1 MSEGFLGVVNSVLT
15 GPEAMQLE
23 SGTMLGQATQYTVD
37 ARQNPTDLSS
47 VGMRW
52 PSFNPTGF
60 PDVMPV
66 GMIMI

>member
-47 VGMRW
+47 VGHTSILRVFQM
-52 PSFNPTGF
+52 SCL
-60 PDVMPV
+60 
-66 GMIMI
+66 

>member
-1 MSEGFLGVVNSVLT
+1 MVNSVLT

-47 VGMRW
+47 VGHTSILQVFQM
-52 PSFNPTGF
+52 SCL
-60 PDVMPV
+60 
-66 GMIMI
+66 

>member
-37 ARQNPTDLSS
+37 ARQNPTDLS
-47 VGMRW
+47 VGHT
-52 PSFNPTGF
+52 SILQGF